1 MIELPVSNITVSTY
15 GGEPKAISPTYYWSF
30 IFFNE
35 IPYAAVCAKLFNLLG
50 LKEPYDIGFTVGSS
64 YFFVF
69 VSSLSIL
76 SY

>member
-50 LKEPYDIGFTVGSS
+50 L
-64 YFFVF
+64 
-69 VSSLSIL
+69 
-76 SY
+76 